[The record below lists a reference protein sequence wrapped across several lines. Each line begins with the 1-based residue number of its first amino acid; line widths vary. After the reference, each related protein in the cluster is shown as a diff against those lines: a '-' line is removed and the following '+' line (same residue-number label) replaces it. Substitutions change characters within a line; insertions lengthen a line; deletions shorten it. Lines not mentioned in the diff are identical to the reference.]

1 MAANRSRSLSRLSL
15 LAATA
20 LTLTGCAL
28 FQSARLDSTPDTAVV
43 RSAPWGKVYRGGY
56 VQILSVSG
64 YEPSLRNRRDV
75 AVPPGE
81 QRGAFAVN
89 LCPDGAYKRCYPVTT
104 TEIAFRA
111 EPGRS
116 YLVKAREKVN
126 GSNEFWVWVED
137 EQSHA
142 VVGGV
147 APGA

>member
-1 MAANRSRSLSRLSL
+1 LLSKLSL
-15 LAATA
+15 LACTLA
-20 LTLTGCAL
+20 LASCAL
-28 FQSARLDSTPDTAVV
+28 FEPARIDPGPGTSVV

-56 VQILSVSG
+56 VQVLNVSG
-64 YEPSLRNRRDV
+64 YEPSWQNRHDV
-75 AVPPGE
+75 ATPPGE
-81 QRGAFAVN
+81 QSGAFSVN
-89 LCPDGAYKRCYPVTT
+89 LCPDGAYKRCYPVATT
-104 TEIAFRA
+104 QLAFRT